1 MREFREYRPPKEFY
15 SLADTAE
22 TIIIDYGMG
31 NLRSVEKALEAVGG
45 RPLISG
51 DPDKIRKAERLILPG
66 VGAFG
71 DAMDNLRRKGLDD
84 AIREATVVAGKPL
97 LGLCLGLQLLF
108 DESEE
113 FGRHEGLKLI
123 PGRVRKFDDPG
134 LRVPHV
140 GWNQIEHVQ
149 FNPLLKDIPEGSY
162 FYFVH
167 SYFVEPDKPEHILSQ
182 TEYGH
187 LFCSIACRDKVWGA
201 QFHPEKSQD
210 KGRRLL
216 RNFLAIQ

>member
-1 MREFREYRPPKEFY
+1 
-15 SLADTAE
+15 
-22 TIIIDYGMG
+22 MG
-31 NLRSVEKALEAVGG
+31 NLRSVEKAVEAVGG

-51 DPDKIRKAERLILPG
+51 NPESIVKADRLILPG

-71 DAMDNLRRKGLDD
+71 DAIGNLKRSKLDS
-84 AIREATVVAGKPL
+84 AIHEAVNLGKPL

-108 DESEE
+108 TESDE
-113 FGRHEGLKLI
+113 FGSHEGLNLI
-123 PGRVRKFDDPG
+123 PGKVTKFSQPG

-140 GWNQIEHVQ
+140 GWNQIERLKSD
-149 FNPLLKDIPEGSY
+149 PLFKDIPEGSY

-167 SYFVEPDKPEHILSQ
+167 SFYVQPDNPDDALSW
-182 TEYGH
+182 TDYGGP
-187 LFCSIACRDKVWGA
+187 FCSVAGKGKVWGA

-210 KGRRLL
+210 IGKQLL